1 MAECSAIPILD
12 NRQLLVKICHPWT
25 WRIANVF
32 MAVFFSLAAYVQI
45 NDPDPVIWVLMYA
58 VPSLLCFTL
67 AIDSSLQD
75 RLLWK
80 ITAVTHVGICILGM
94 FYSITILI
102 RAEMSS
108 KNPLNYEEGREIA
121 GLLIIV
127 AWLGLCLL
135 TGLKR
140 SSETTAYFWSATVA
154 VSLIPFIVWGYYL
167 TTWDVASLQSHCKD
181 IISRHLYKAE
191 I

>member
-1 MAECSAIPILD
+1 MSQYAI
-12 NRQLLVKICHPWT
+12 
-25 WRIANVF
+25 
-32 MAVFFSLAAYVQI
+32 
-45 NDPDPVIWVLMYA
+45 
-58 VPSLLCFTL
+58 PSLLCITL

-75 RLLWK
+75 HLLWK
-80 ITAVTHVGICILGM
+80 LTALTHVGVCILGV
-94 FYSITILI
+94 FYLITVLI
-102 RAEMSS
+102 RAAEISS

-135 TGLKR
+135 TRLKR
-140 SSETTAYFWSATVA
+140 SSETTGHFWTITVA

-167 TTWDVASLQSHCKD
+167 NTWDVASLQSHCKD